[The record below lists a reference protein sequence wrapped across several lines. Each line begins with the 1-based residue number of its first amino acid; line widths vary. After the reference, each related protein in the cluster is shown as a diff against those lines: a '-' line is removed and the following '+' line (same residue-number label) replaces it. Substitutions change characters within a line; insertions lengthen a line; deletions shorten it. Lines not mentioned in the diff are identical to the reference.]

1 MAASFRHEFNLTL
14 VILFE
19 PMHAKVRSLP
29 AWRSRS
35 TGPGFVRMREG
46 KSAEGMSDRKLVRKS
61 EKKHQVASP
70 KSGSSA

>member
-1 MAASFRHEFNLTL
+1 
-14 VILFE
+14 
-19 PMHAKVRSLP
+19 
-29 AWRSRS
+29 
-35 TGPGFVRMREG
+35 MREG